1 MKLFLKHIISI
12 KINKS
17 INVWIIIIL
26 MQKIIG
32 SNNIK
37 NILHFIIHKQIS
49 DFK

>member
-17 INVWIIIIL
+17 INVWIIIL